1 MGTEMEVATPM
12 ENAYITRREFEEY
25 QRRLDDKKAAWD
37 KDLVE
42 VKADVKEIRSL
53 TTSVAELAQSM
64 KAMTEEQKRQGQR
77 LDKIE
82 SRDGESWRKFIGYIL
97 AALASAAF
105 TFIFTRLG
113 R

>member
-1 MGTEMEVATPM
+1 MEKPFDMGDTVGR
-12 ENAYITRREFEEY
+12 NEFAEF
-25 QRRLDDKKAAWD
+25 QKRLEDKKAAWD
-37 KDLVE
+37 KDLAD
-42 VKADVKEIRSL
+42 VKAEVKEIRNL

-64 KAMTEEQKRQGQR
+64 KAMAEEQKRQGQR

-82 SRDGESWRKFIGYIL
+82 SRDGEMWRKLIGYVL
-97 AALASAAF
+97 TALASAVM